1 VAISIDWSLP
11 WLGYFP
17 IAVDLANTLIP
28 SGARSVDI
36 LADEARLG
44 AWLDKQRH
52 RLPVAEAAR
61 GRLSQ
66 LRELRTVVRDLLYAA
81 AEDRPLPREA
91 IAVLNEASAAA
102 PYFPTLQRAGVGQLH
117 EVNDN
122 PFAVFRASIARS
134 AIQLVSTD
142 ERERLSVCRAPSC
155 GMLFIRDRPRQT
167 WCTTACGNRARVAR
181 HAARVRTRASADSAR
196 ASPR

>member
-1 VAISIDWSLP
+1 VSISFDWTLS

-17 IAVDLANTLIP
+17 VAVDVVNTVIP
-28 SGARSVDI
+28 SGSGSVDI
-36 LADEARLG
+36 LAEEEKLE

-52 RLPVAEAAR
+52 RLPVVEAAR
-61 GRLSQ
+61 GRLSE

-81 AEDRPLPREA
+81 AEDQPLPAKA

-102 PYFPTLQRAGVGQLH
+102 PYFPILQRAGLSELQ
-117 EVNDN
+117 EVNDD

-142 ERERLSVCRAPSC
+142 ERKRLSVCHAPSC
-155 GMLFIRDRPRQT
+155 GLLFMRGRPGQT

-181 HAARVRTRASADSAR
+181 HAARAHT
-196 ASPR
+196 